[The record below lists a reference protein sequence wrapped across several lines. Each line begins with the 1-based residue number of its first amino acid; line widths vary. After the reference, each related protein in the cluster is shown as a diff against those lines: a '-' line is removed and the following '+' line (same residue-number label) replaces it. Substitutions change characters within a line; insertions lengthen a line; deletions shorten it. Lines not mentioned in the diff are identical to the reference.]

1 MLVRLRR
8 VPLHVRRVLLI
19 DGDIVAYQ
27 YAAQV
32 EREIEWEDGIWSTT
46 ADADEA
52 KALVEEWEARLQ
64 EKLQADEL
72 VYCMSDPARRN
83 FRKEILPTYKANR
96 AKTRPPMIR
105 KELEAYLLAKPG
117 AKSKPGI
124 EADDVLGILATNPKL
139 YPGAEKI
146 IVTLDKDLGTI
157 PGLLYNWKKSDAGVV
172 EVSLHDA
179 DFWHL
184 TQTLTGDVTDGYAGC
199 PGVGKVKAE
208 KILFGV
214 SPPWGTV
221 REAWAAVV
229 DAFKKAGLGPVE
241 ALTQARV
248 ARILRHG
255 EYDYRT
261 NEPILWNPP
270 TN

>member
-1 MLVRLRR
+1 VTHR
-8 VPLHVRRVLLI
+8 VALI

-32 EREIEWEDGIWSTT
+32 EKAIEWDEGVWSVT
-46 ADADEA
+46 ADEEEA
-52 KALVEEWEARLQ
+52 KGLIEQWEAGIRD
-64 EKLQADEL
+64 KLSVDEI

-83 FRKEILPTYKANR
+83 FRKTILPTYKAHR

-117 AKSKPGI
+117 ARSKPGI
-124 EADDVLGILATNPKL
+124 EADDVLGILATNPRL

-146 IVTLDKDLGTI
+146 VVSLDKDLATI
-157 PGLLYNWKKSDAGVV
+157 PGLHFNWKKADLGVV
-172 EVSLHDA
+172 EVSLRDA

-184 TQTLTGDVTDGYAGC
+184 TQTLTGDATDGYAGC
-199 PGVGKVKAE
+199 PGVGPVKAE
-208 KILFGV
+208 AILFGV

-221 REAWAAVV
+221 EEAWAAVLE
-229 DAFKKAGLGPVE
+229 AFRKAKLGPEE
-241 ALTQARV
+241 ALVQARV

-255 EYDYRT
+255 EYDYRK
-261 NEPILWNPP
+261 NEPILWIPP
-270 TN
+270 GG